1 MGEARSVRLIAIH
14 ARVARVHDA
23 VVRPDVWLR
32 DIPHLL
38 ACERRSAGGPDGVG
52 GRYRLR
58 VGVPALPGLCWELET
73 VRVVRPRLVEWQVEG
88 DLQGTGLWELEPDG
102 RATEIRS
109 TWEVRPRGAG
119 LSLAAALAP
128 AVVAREHDAILRV
141 GVHRLAE
148 HVGGTVI
155 SYRTPRH
162 RRSPLLVDPDRRA
175 AARRRSTVPAATAR
189 SGAGPR

>member
-1 MGEARSVRLIAIH
+1 VGEASSVRLIAIH
-14 ARVARVHDA
+14 ARVAAVHDA
-23 VVRPDVWLR
+23 VVRPDVWLC
-32 DIPHLL
+32 DIPHLFG
-38 ACERRSAGGPDGVG
+38 CERRSAGGPDGVG

-73 VRVVRPRLVEWQVEG
+73 VRVVRPRLVEWRVEG
-88 DLQGTGLWELEPDG
+88 DLQGTGLWELEQDG

-109 TWEVRPRGAG
+109 TWEVRPRGVG

-162 RRSPLLVDPDRRA
+162 RRAPLLVDPDHRA
-175 AARRRSTVPAATAR
+175 AAPRRSTATAATAR
-189 SGAGPR
+189 SGAAPR

>member
-1 MGEARSVRLIAIH
+1 MGEANSVRLISIH
-14 ARVARVHDA
+14 ARVAAVHDA
-23 VVRPDVWLR
+23 LVRPDVWLR

-38 ACERRSAGGPDGVG
+38 GCERRSAGGPDGVG

-88 DLQGTGLWELEPDG
+88 DLQGTGSWELDQDG
-102 RATEIRS
+102 CATEIRS
-109 TWEVRPRGAG
+109 TWEVRPRGVG

-141 GVHRLAE
+141 GVQRLAE
-148 HVGGTVI
+148 HVGGSVI
-155 SYRTPRH
+155 SYRMPRH
-162 RRSPLLVDPDRRA
+162 RRAPLLVDPDHRA
-175 AARRRSTVPAATAR
+175 TAPRRSTAPAATAR